1 MPCSQCGQVG
11 HNITRCYNFMAAIDP
26 DVLSTEY
33 IPPLMRPMR
42 INPPIVKHPVLTK
55 PKETRESIRIQQD
68 KEYKE
73 AEERD
78 RLRNEAI
85 ATLSGPVNH
94 KEVMNARLLF
104 FERKFG

>member
-1 MPCSQCGQVG
+1 MPCSQCGQLG
-11 HNITRCYNFMAAIDP
+11 HNKKTCFRIHNEFLGLISP
-26 DVLSTEY
+26 DIHIESV
-33 IPPLMRPMR
+33 P
-42 INPPIVKHPVLTK
+42 TK

-94 KEVMNARLLF
+94 KEVMTARLLF